1 MSRSFAGVVLS
12 RPRET
17 FLWTALL
24 FAYYLLTMS
33 RGLSM
38 YDSPELAMVAGQLG
52 LGHPTG
58 QPVHTVL
65 GFFAASLGSL
75 VGIDERVSLNA
86 LSAAAGALCL
96 VPAVSL
102 AEAVLADGS
111 PARSVDRRIVTP
123 ALALLGVHTALWEPA
138 TRIEV
143 YSLACLFSLWA
154 IACCAHALRETT
166 EQPRRFLIVG
176 LCVGL
181 STATHPH
188 FGFAT
193 ALALA
198 PRILL
203 GLARREIQARSLL
216 ATLLGGPLG
225 LLPYLYVPWVARR
238 QGVFVWGHP
247 TDLESLVRYFTG
259 AEFSHN
265 REITMTAWL
274 EHLELWLDWA
284 LDSRVLLLLATG
296 LIGNYLFCKRRVL
309 GRLPFNLLLI
319 YFVALVTSNT
329 RFAPDV
335 LDYLEYLA
343 IVSWLAAVG
352 TALLLAHIW
361 SLKKLGGM
369 GVAVVLALFLLAPA
383 RSSFLRTR
391 HLDRVT
397 DDIATEALTR
407 APENAI
413 LIVERDHWVAPLWY
427 LQRRNGMRPDVVV
440 LAYGLS
446 GSTWYW
452 ESLLRSHPSLQPIEL
467 RAPGGK
473 RARIQRFLQQHRDR
487 PLQIERVDLARQLG
501 VQACPSDWLLDV
513 RSRCPAFSTPSALP
527 LYIEHSLNE
536 LRDGSLG
543 TDGLLAMM
551 AFDRGYDLW
560 ALGWPRAAVRTLLA
574 GVPEDLAP
582 TDTLDAIPERGNPTW
597 APAPAYE
604 PPVALGH
611 PARNL
616 HLASVIANAAG
627 AKDLAERL
635 RALSREAGPATPK
648 IHASR

>member
-1 MSRSFAGVVLS
+1 MTRRFAGVVLCH
-12 RPRET
+12 PRQT

-65 GFFAASLGSL
+65 GFLAASLGSL
-75 VGIDERVSLNA
+75 VGIDERLTLNA

-96 VPAVSL
+96 IPAVSL
-102 AEAVLADGS
+102 AEAILADPA
-111 PARSVDRRIVTP
+111 PARAVEPRIVTP
-123 ALALLGVHTALWEPA
+123 ALAFMGVHTALWEPA

-143 YSLACLFSLWA
+143 YSLACLLSLWA
-154 IACCAHALRETT
+154 IACCAHALRDTT
-166 EQPRRFLIVG
+166 RQPSRFLIVG

-181 STATHPH
+181 ATATHPH

-193 ALALA
+193 AISLA

-203 GLARREIQARSLL
+203 GLARGEIQKRSFL
-216 ATLLGGPLG
+216 ATLVGGPVG
-225 LLPYLYVPWVARR
+225 LLPYLYVPWVASRKD
-238 QGVFVWGHP
+238 VFVWGSP
-247 TDLESLVRYFTG
+247 TDFASLRRYFTG

-265 REITMTAWL
+265 REITMAAWL
-274 EHLELWLDWA
+274 EHLELWLHWA
-284 LDSRVLLLLATG
+284 IDSRVILLLVTG
-296 LIGNYLFCKRRVL
+296 FLGNYLFCKRRVL
-309 GRLPFNLLLI
+309 GRLPFNLLLF

-352 TALLLAHIW
+352 AALLLAHIW
-361 SLKKLGGM
+361 SLRKLGGV
-369 GVAVVLALFLLAPA
+369 GVAILLGLFLLAPA
-383 RSSFLRTR
+383 RSSLLRTR

-397 DDIATEALTR
+397 DDLATLALER
-407 APENAI
+407 APPDAI
-413 LIVERDHWVAPLWY
+413 VIVERDHWVAPLWY
-427 LQRRNGMRPDVVV
+427 MQQRRGVRPDVVI
-440 LAYGLS
+440 LAYGLT

-452 ESLLRSHPSLQPIEL
+452 DHLLRTHPSLEPIEL
-467 RAPGGK
+467 RAPGG
-473 RARIQRFLQQHRDR
+473 RPARIQRFLRQHRDR
-487 PLQIERVDLARQLG
+487 PLQIERVDLARRLG
-501 VQACPSDWLLDV
+501 VKACPSDWLLDV
-513 RSRCPAFSTPSALP
+513 RLRCPAFSTPSALSR
-527 LYIEHSLNE
+527 YVERSLRE

-543 TDGLLAMM
+543 TDGLLAMI

-560 ALGWPRAAVRTLLA
+560 ALGWPRAAVQTLMA
-574 GVPEDLAP
+574 GVPQDLAP
-582 TDTLDAIPERGNPTW
+582 IEELDSIPERSNPTW
-597 APAPAYE
+597 MVAPEYE

-616 HLASVIANAAG
+616 HLASVIAAAAG
-627 AKDLAERL
+627 ATELAEQL
-635 RALSREAGPATPK
+635 QTLSREAGPATPK
-648 IHASR
+648 IDASR